1 VPGQEEAI
9 MGDPF
14 RVRVTGPL
22 VPYVAGFREELTE
35 RGYSSSAATAQLH
48 LMAHLS
54 RWLCGRGLGT
64 ADLTAGLVEEFVG
77 ERRSAGY
84 ANLVSS
90 RALKA
95 LLGHLR
101 GLGVM
106 PVAAPSANPMEL
118 LLEDYRRALMD
129 GRGLAAST
137 AGRYVNVARMFLVEV
152 GGGDGFDL
160 GGLSAGDVSG
170 FVVRQGRRLS
180 VGSTKDVVNSLRS
193 FLRFLDSQ
201 GLIEGR
207 LVSAVPAVASWRGAS
222 LPRALSAEQVSM
234 LLETCDPDSAV
245 GRRDLAMLTLLARL
259 GLRAREVA
267 SLELGDVDWRHGEIV
282 VRGKGG
288 RCERLPV
295 PVDVG
300 DAVVGYLCH
309 GRPPV
314 TCRAM
319 FLRVC
324 APICGLGPK
333 GVSGAVR
340 SACVRAGLPAVGAH
354 RLRHSAATAM
364 LQAGSSLSDVG
375 QVLRHNQLATTAIYA
390 KVDRGALE
398 GLAQQWPGG
407 AA

>member
-1 VPGQEEAI
+1 

-22 VPYVAGFREELTE
+22 VPYVAGFWEELTE
-35 RGYSSSAATAQLH
+35 RGYCSSAATGQLH

-54 RWLCGRGLGT
+54 RWLGGRCLGT
-64 ADLTAGLVEEFVG
+64 ADLTAALVEEFVG

-84 ANLVSS
+84 AHLVSS

-106 PVAAPSANPMEL
+106 PMAALSANPMEL
-118 LLEDYRRALMD
+118 LLENYRRALVD
-129 GRGLAAST
+129 GRGLAGST
-137 AGRYVNVARMFLVEV
+137 AGRYVNLARTFLVDV
-152 GGGDGFDL
+152 AGGDGLDL
-160 GGLSAGDVSG
+160 GGLSGADVSG
-170 FVVRQGRRLS
+170 FVVREGRRLS
-180 VGSTKDVVNSLRS
+180 VGSTKDVVTCLRS

-222 LPRALSAEQVSM
+222 LPKALSAAQVA
-234 LLETCDPDSAV
+234 LLLASCNPESAI

-259 GLRAREVA
+259 GLRAGEVA
-267 SLELGDVDWRHGEIV
+267 SLELGDVDWGRGEIT

-288 RCERLPV
+288 RSERLPV

-300 DAVVGYLCH
+300 NAVAGYLCH
-309 GRPPV
+309 GRPSV
-314 TCRAM
+314 ESRAT
-319 FLRVC
+319 FLRMC
-324 APICGLGPK
+324 APICGLGPI
-333 GVSGAVR
+333 GVSGAVGR
-340 SACVRAGLPAVGAH
+340 ACVRAGLPVVGAH

-364 LQAGSSLSDVG
+364 LQAGSSLSEVG

-390 KVDRGALE
+390 KVDRGALA
-398 GLAQQWPGG
+398 GLAQPWPGG
-407 AA
+407 VA

>member
-1 VPGQEEAI
+1 

-22 VPYVAGFREELTE
+22 VPYVAGFREELIE
-35 RGYSSSAATAQLH
+35 RGYRSSEATAQLH

-54 RWLCGRGLGT
+54 RWLSGRGLGT
-64 ADLTAGLVEEFVG
+64 ADLTAALVEEFVG
-77 ERRSAGY
+77 ERRRGY

-101 GLGVM
+101 NLGVV
-106 PVAAPSANPMEL
+106 PAEAPSANPLEV
-118 LLEDYRRALMD
+118 LLEEFRCALVN
-129 GRGLAAST
+129 GRGLADST
-137 AGRYVNVARMFLVEV
+137 AGRYVNTARAFLMEVA
-152 GGGDGFDL
+152 GGNGFDL
-160 GGLSAGDVSG
+160 GRLSAGDVSG
-170 FVVRQGRRLS
+170 FVVRQGGRLS
-180 VGSTKDVVNSLRS
+180 VGSTKDVVTCLRS

-201 GLIEGR
+201 ALIEGH
-207 LVSAVPAVASWRGAS
+207 LVSAVPAVAGWRGAS
-222 LPRALSAEQVSM
+222 LPRALSAEQVAT
-234 LLETCDPDSAV
+234 LLTSCDPDSV
-245 GRRDLAMLTLLARL
+245 IGRRDLAILTLLARL

-267 SLELGDVDWRHGEIV
+267 SLELGDVDWRRGEIA

-300 DAVVGYLCH
+300 DAVADYLCL

-314 TCRAM
+314 KCRAL

-324 APICGLGPK
+324 APICGLSPV
-333 GVSGAVR
+333 GVSGVVG
-340 SACVRAGLPAVGAH
+340 SACMRAGLPVVGAH

-364 LQAGSSLSDVG
+364 LQAGGSLGEVG

-390 KVDRGALE
+390 KVDRGALVS
-398 GLAQQWPGG
+398 LAQRWPGG